1 MLNQQ
6 TMDKM
11 AWMHLPTMTAEYR
24 RQLEDTQ
31 ISQLTFDERFGLLV
45 DSEWT
50 ARQNK
55 YLGHL
60 IAKAGMRQ
68 NACLEDIDYSVSR
81 GLERDL
87 VMQLSSCS
95 WIRENHNLLITGAA
109 GTGKTFVACALGNCA
124 CRQKLKVQYCRVN
137 RLLTDLAVA
146 DRKSVV

>member
-31 ISQLTFDERFGLLV
+31 ISQLSFDERFGLLV

-60 IAKAGMRQ
+60 IVKSGMRQ
-68 NACLEDIDYSVSR
+68 SACLEDLDYSVSR

-87 VMQLSSCS
+87 VIPAYSRQVRFIRTRSSQPTRQRARCWGMCWLRGVSDMRLSL
-95 WIRENHNLLITGAA
+95 WLNHSIPFLDFFYIS
-109 GTGKTFVACALGNCA
+109 
-124 CRQKLKVQYCRVN
+124 R
-137 RLLTDLAVA
+137 
-146 DRKSVV
+146 